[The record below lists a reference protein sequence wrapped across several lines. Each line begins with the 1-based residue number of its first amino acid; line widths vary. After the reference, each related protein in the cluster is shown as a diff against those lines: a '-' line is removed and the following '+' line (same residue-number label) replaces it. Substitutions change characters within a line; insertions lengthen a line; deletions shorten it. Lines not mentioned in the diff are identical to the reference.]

1 MARSLIFAP
10 ALGALMLVACGDNDP
25 QAPQPPI
32 DEAESTAPLPDR
44 PPVGAGWSMVSSGE
58 GVALRLEEDGA
69 LAAAIAC
76 LRNPARLHAETDRF
90 QPVMSEDRFTL
101 GVGGEA
107 YALAA
112 DLEADREAGVEASGD
127 IPPGL
132 LDRLEAGG
140 EITFNYGALNL
151 GPFPAIPEADRAAF
165 VAACRETAG

>member
-1 MARSLIFAP
+1 MSRFLMTAP
-10 ALGALMLVACGDNDP
+10 IMGALVLAACGQ
-25 QAPQPPI
+25 QAPQPPV
-32 DEAESTAPLPDR
+32 DEGESVAPMPEQ
-44 PPVGAGWSMVSSGE
+44 PPVGPGWTRVSSGE
-58 GVALRLEEDGA
+58 GAALRLEEDGA
-69 LAAAIAC
+69 LVAAIAC
-76 LRNPARLHAETDRF
+76 LRSPARLHAETDRF

-112 DLEADREAGVEASGD
+112 DLEADREQGVEASGD

-140 EITFNYGALNL
+140 EITFNYGDLNL

-165 VAACRETAG
+165 VAECRETAG

>member
-1 MARSLIFAP
+1 
-10 ALGALMLVACGDNDP
+10 
-25 QAPQPPI
+25 
-32 DEAESTAPLPDR
+32 
-44 PPVGAGWSMVSSGE
+44 
-58 GVALRLEEDGA
+58 
-69 LAAAIAC
+69 
-76 LRNPARLHAETDRF
+76 
-90 QPVMSEDRFTL
+90 MSEDRFTL

-112 DLEADREAGVEASGD
+112 DLEADREQGVEASGD

-165 VAACRETAG
+165 AAECRAAAG